1 METDNN
7 AFTMTKTG
15 KFSILFVTMLTLLLS
30 SCEKEIDT
38 YTNDPRLYFFE
49 RGNDVLQTRITSKS
63 FSFVPLA
70 SSILTDTI
78 KIKVKTMGLAT
89 DADRVLKGATIKQG
103 TTAVEGTDYA
113 FIDGKIKAGQVEGF
127 LPVVLYRTAKIKS
140 TSLTLNLTIAET
152 KDFKPGVV
160 EDQNFTLNWSDD
172 IVKPANW
179 DGLISL
185 AFYFGTYSKTKFR
198 FIIDVTG
205 IADFPLQQSGR
216 VPLNPGEYSNSM
228 MNDIKLR
235 VKEALAV
242 YNASHTTPLTDE
254 NGVLV
259 TFPN

>member
-1 METDNN
+1 M
-7 AFTMTKTG
+7 A
-15 KFSILFVTMLTLLLS
+15 ILFS
-30 SCEKEIDT
+30 SCEKEVDT

-49 RGNDVLQTRITSKS
+49 RGTDLLQTRITSKS

-70 SSILTDTI
+70 SSIVTDTI

-89 DADRVLKGATIKQG
+89 ATDRVFRGATIKQG

-113 FIDGKIKAGQVEGF
+113 FIDGKIKAGQVEGL

-140 TSLTLNLTIAET
+140 ASLTLNLTIADSQ
-152 KDFKPGVV
+152 DFKVGVV
-160 EDQNFTLNWSDD
+160 EDQAFTLNWSDD

-185 AFYFGTYSKTKFR
+185 TFYFGTYSKTKFR

-235 VKEALAV
+235 VKDALAA
-242 YNASHTTPLTDE
+242 YNSSHATPLTDE